1 MNLLP
6 LCSLLLACT
15 TVGQAASDPLVWSTD
30 RLAQQTYDGG
40 PLLAQRVL
48 SRSSGFTRSLIRFDS
63 GGLNEY
69 GFANVPDGPGPFPVI
84 VMVHGYTS
92 AATYRTTTY
101 TTRYADD
108 LARHGFL
115 VLHPDLRGH
124 GRSQGQ
130 ADPPFLA
137 AYAVDVLNLIGSV
150 RGHAGQGVLAK
161 ARPGP
166 VGLWGHSDGGNVVL
180 RSLEIKP
187 DWVKAAVLY
196 SSISADERQ
205 NARQDVISYGGEPVQ
220 ARRILSLPATVLD
233 AVSPVTALSRITAS
247 LSIYSG
253 QADRE
258 GPPVWAAE
266 LCRRLGTLGK
276 VRECFSSPG
285 APHLFPAGTT
295 WNTQFLARTTAF
307 FKREL
312 K

>member
-6 LCSLLLACT
+6 LFSLLLACT
-15 TVGQAASDPLVWSTD
+15 TLGQVASDPLVWSTS

-40 PLLAQRVL
+40 PLTVQQLL
-48 SRSSGFTRSLIRFDS
+48 SRSTGFTRSLFRFDS
-63 GGLNEY
+63 GGLTEY
-69 GFANVPDGPGPFPVI
+69 GFADVPEGNGPFPVI
-84 VMVHGYTS
+84 VMVHGYTD
-92 AATYRTTTY
+92 AASYRTTTY

-137 AYAVDVLNLIGSV
+137 GYAVDVLNLIGSV
-150 RGHAGQGVLAK
+150 RAHAGQGVLTK
-161 ARPGP
+161 ASPGP
-166 VGLWGHSDGGNVVL
+166 VGLWGHSDGGNVVI

-205 NARQDVISYGGEPVQ
+205 NARQDVISYGGDPVRS
-220 ARRILSLPATVLD
+220 RRILGLPAAVLD
-233 AVSPVTALSRITAS
+233 AVSPITALAKITAP
-247 LSIYSG
+247 LSIHSG

-266 LCRRLGTLGK
+266 LCRRLSQLGK
-276 VRECFSSPG
+276 VRECFSYRG
-285 APHLFPAGTT
+285 APHLFPASST
-295 WNTQFLARTTAF
+295 WNAQLLSRTTAF
-307 FKREL
+307 FRRTL
-312 K
+312 R